1 MLSTPEFW
9 VAVSFVLFVA
19 LMLKF
24 GVPSMLARALDKR
37 AVDIRAELE
46 EAQKLREEA
55 QAVLAEYQRK
65 RRDAESEASDII
77 TLAKEEAERLAAE
90 TRVKLEESLERRLK
104 MAELKISQAEIQAEQ
119 DVRAITADAAIKAA
133 ESVIAAKMTSKA
145 QADLVA
151 ESIKELKS
159 KFN

>member
-9 VAVSFVLFVA
+9 VAVSFVLFVL

-24 GVPSMLARALDKR
+24 GVPGMLATALDKR
-37 AVDIRAELE
+37 ADDIRSELE

-55 QAVLAEYQRK
+55 QAVLADYQRK

-119 DVRAITADAAIKAA
+119 DVRAITAEAAIKAA
-133 ESVIAAKMTSKA
+133 ETVIAAKMSPSA

-151 ESIKELKS
+151 ASIKELKS

>member
-9 VAVSFVLFVA
+9 VAVSFVGFVA
-19 LMLKF
+19 LLLKF
-24 GVPSMLARALDKR
+24 GVPALIGKALDKR
-37 AVDIRAELE
+37 ADEIRTELE

-77 TLAKEEAERLAAE
+77 TLAKEEAEQLAVE

-104 MAELKISQAEIQAEQ
+104 MAELKIGQAEIQAMQ
-119 DVRAITADAAIKAA
+119 DVRVATAEAAVAAA

-151 ESIKELKS
+151 ASIKELKS
-159 KFN
+159 NFN